1 MNLQTIVKIISA
13 VFGLLGVVFL
23 FRIIGAGDEEI
34 KMAAT
39 SGDFAIVSP
48 LVSLAIAILLITVLI
63 TLVFSILNL
72 ASSSK
77 KLKKSLIFIGCFV
90 VVTLIAY
97 AVSDGVETPMK
108 DGEVLSANGSR
119 WVGTGLRMFYI
130 LATLAILSMVLSGAK
145 KMLVLWRI

>member
-1 MNLQTIVKIISA
+1 MNIQTIVKIISA
-13 VFGLLGVVFL
+13 VFGLLGIVFL

-39 SGDFAIVSP
+39 SGDFATVSP
-48 LVSLAIAILLITVLI
+48 LVSLAIAILFITVSI

-90 VVTLIAY
+90 VVTIIAY
-97 AVSDGVETPMK
+97 AASDGVETPMK

-130 LATLAILSMVLSGAK
+130 LATLAILSMILSGAK
-145 KMLVLWRI
+145 KILKK

>member
-1 MNLQTIVKIISA
+1 MNLQTIVKIVSA

-34 KMAAT
+34 KMAAS
-39 SGDFAIVSP
+39 SGDFATVSP
-48 LVSLAIAILLITVLI
+48 LVSLAIAILFITVMI

-72 ASSSK
+72 ASSSR
-77 KLKKSLIFIGCFV
+77 KLKKSLIFIGCFI

-130 LATLAILSMVLSGAK
+130 LATLAILYMVLSGAK
-145 KMLVLWRI
+145 KILKK

>member
-23 FRIIGAGDEEI
+23 FRIIAAGDEEI

-39 SGDFAIVSP
+39 SGDFATVSP

-108 DGEVLSANGSR
+108 DGEILSANGSR

-145 KMLVLWRI
+145 KILKK

>member
-39 SGDFAIVSP
+39 SGDFATVSP
-48 LVSLAIAILLITVLI
+48 LVSLAIAILLITVSI

-77 KLKKSLIFIGCFV
+77 KLKKSLIFIGCFI

-97 AVSDGVETPMK
+97 AASDGVETPMK

-130 LATLAILSMVLSGAK
+130 LSTLAILSMVLSGAK
-145 KMLVLWRI
+145 KILKK

>member
-1 MNLQTIVKIISA
+1 MNIQTIVKIISA

-39 SGDFAIVSP
+39 SGDFATVSP
-48 LVSLAIAILLITVLI
+48 LVSLAIAILFITVSI

-90 VVTLIAY
+90 VVTIIAY
-97 AVSDGVETPMK
+97 AASDGVETPMK

-119 WVGTGLRMFYI
+119 WVGSGLSMFYI
-130 LATLAILSMVLSGAK
+130 LATLAILSMILSGAK
-145 KMLVLWRI
+145 KILKK

>member
-145 KMLVLWRI
+145 KILKK